1 MDKIKTVE
9 GKNKGKIMLYALS
22 TCVWCKKTK
31 RLLDDLDVEY
41 NYIFVDKL
49 DGDKK
54 EKIKKEIK
62 KWNPKISF
70 PTIVFND
77 KKCIVGYKKDEIK
90 KALKG

>member
-1 MDKIKTVE
+1 MDEIKTVE

-49 DGDKK
+49 DGEKK
-54 EKIKKEIK
+54 EKIKEEIK

-70 PTIVFND
+70 PTIVLND

-90 KALKG
+90 KALKE